1 MNITEEYKR
10 FCEERNIFFSIEGK
24 VNPYNGTT
32 LFCPA
37 GMQQFKYQFNNSD
50 YKNTIANIQ
59 ACIRMNDFE
68 EIGDLS
74 HLLYFNM
81 IGLFSFREMT
91 IEGAITFWITFL
103 NIIGLTPNYVTI
115 HSNRKE
121 WIKYYELL
129 GISDIRFDDEN
140 CRWSDG
146 DIGGYCTEFF
156 IDGIEIGNIVN
167 PLDNCI
173 DVGFGL
179 ERLEMFVNG
188 RKVNKIDT
196 LKETALKIIESGYHP
211 SNLKQGYVLRKIL
224 REIYKDGYSLEH
236 DFFTQEIERQNKI
249 IECYSRLKN
258 KHFNKS
264 KEWWFDTH
272 GIKIDE
278 LSEFNSGSA
287 DR

>member
-1 MNITEEYKR
+1 MDIIAEYKK
-10 FCEERNIFFSIEGK
+10 FCEERGISFLVNDK
-24 VNPYNGTT
+24 VNPYDDTT

-50 YKNTIANIQ
+50 YKNTVANVQ
-59 ACIRMNDFE
+59 SCIRMNDFE

-91 IEGAITFWITFL
+91 IEGAINFWVTFL
-103 NIIGLTPNYVTI
+103 RKINLTPDYVTI
-115 HSNRKE
+115 HSNRKQWFE
-121 WIKYYELL
+121 YYRLL
-129 GISDIRFDDEN
+129 GITDVRYDDEN

-188 RKVNKIDT
+188 RKVDKLQT
-196 LKETALKIIESGYHP
+196 LRETAIKIIESGYVP

-224 REIYKDGYSLEH
+224 REIYKCGGILDHE
-236 DFFTQEIERQNKI
+236 FFVQEIERQEKI
-249 IECYSRLKN
+249 LERYNRLKN
-258 KHFNKS
+258 KHFNMS
-264 KEWWFDTH
+264 KQWWYETH
-272 GIKIDE
+272 GIDIDE
-278 LSEFNSGSA
+278 LV
-287 DR
+287 

>member
-1 MNITEEYKR
+1 MNIANEYKK
-10 FCEERNIFFSIEGK
+10 FCEERGILFSIENK
-24 VNPYNGTT
+24 VKPYVDTT

-59 ACIRMNDFE
+59 ACIRMNDFD

-91 IEGAITFWITFL
+91 IEGAITFWVTFL
-103 NIIGLTPNYVTI
+103 KRIGITPDYVTI

-121 WIKYYELL
+121 WVKYYRLL
-129 GISDIRFDDEN
+129 GINDVRFDDEN

-156 IDGIEIGNIVN
+156 LDGVEIGNIVN

-188 RKVNKIDT
+188 RKIDKVET
-196 LKETALKIIESGYHP
+196 LKETALKIIDSGYVP

-224 REIYKDGYSLEH
+224 REIYKCGATLEH
-236 DFFTQEIERQNKI
+236 DFFIQEVERQGKI
-249 IECYSRLKN
+249 LEKYNRLKN

-264 KEWWFDTH
+264 KEWWYDTH
-272 GIKIDE
+272 GINLDE
-278 LSEFNSGSA
+278 IQS
-287 DR
+287 